1 MFKSNNINQTMKN
14 KNISIIIICL
24 SLLIVGSSFYWFQVR
39 PSQIRRDCSWTKKHS
54 DAVVGVT
61 QEEADRR
68 KAECIERQN
77 KNKESGML
85 SDAWYELNVK
95 GCEDTYKSSTSQP
108 AKDWYEKASEK
119 EYDFCLHSK
128 GLK

>member
-1 MFKSNNINQTMKN
+1 MEN
-14 KNISIIIICL
+14 KNVSIIIICL
-24 SLLIVGSSFYWFQVR
+24 SLFIVGSSFYWFQVR
-39 PSQIRRDCSWTKKHS
+39 PSQIRRDCSWIKKHS

-61 QEEADRR
+61 QEEADRQ

-77 KNKESGML
+77 VNRESGAL
-85 SDAWYELNVK
+85 NDFYYELSIK
-95 GCEDTYKSSTSQP
+95 GCEDMYKSITSQP

-119 EYDFCLHSK
+119 DYEFCLHSK